1 VSLGFVPLQ
10 EALVLASTC
19 LKVSDYFVAMFWM
32 AILRWDQCKRHD
44 SALSADG
51 IGLCVKRID
60 AFESHQAILY
70 RYFDDDDLLIS
81 SQMTY
86 YDSPLWS
93 PQSQSEK
100 EMIDWLEREI
110 AQDWVWPLL
119 KQERDDYDY
128 YFFSCDNK
136 DFIF

>member
-1 VSLGFVPLQ
+1 
-10 EALVLASTC
+10 
-19 LKVSDYFVAMFWM
+19 M
-32 AILRWDQCKRHD
+32 
-44 SALSADG
+44 
-51 IGLCVKRID
+51 GLCVKRID
-60 AFESHQAILY
+60 AFESHQTILY

-128 YFFSCDNK
+128 YFFSCENE